1 MPNFVE
7 FHRSVN
13 AFTQKILISS
23 NDINYTPY
31 SKNMIIYSYVF
42 WYIRFCFFTCVLSF
56 INLYVCLF
64 LFFFLK
70 SLYCNKYV

>member
-42 WYIRFCFFTCVLSF
+42 WYIRFCFFTCVL
-56 INLYVCLF
+56 YV
-64 LFFFLK
+64 
-70 SLYCNKYV
+70 